1 MKKFFLY
8 VIARMR
14 GNQIIQSARFK
25 VLGGQNEHIIVN
37 LGR

>member
-14 GNQIIQSARFK
+14 GNQIIQSAPFK
-25 VLGGQNEHIIVN
+25 VLGGGKVHIIVN
-37 LGR
+37 LGI